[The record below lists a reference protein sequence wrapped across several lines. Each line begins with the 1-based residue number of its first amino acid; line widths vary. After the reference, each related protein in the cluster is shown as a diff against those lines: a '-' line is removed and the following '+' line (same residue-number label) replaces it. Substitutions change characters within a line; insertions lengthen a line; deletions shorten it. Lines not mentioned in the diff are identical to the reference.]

1 MFGTCCVC
9 LCVLNNENGLPIVLK
24 NIQKMQRLFTIEII
38 VYYDKSHDK
47 SLEILE
53 NYHRTHTNITIIKG
67 VSKLY
72 PGANERTK
80 NLSTARNFLL
90 QEIRKWY
97 IPPEYFIMMDSN
109 DYACVGDINIDVLET
124 VLKYREGWDSVSFD
138 REAGYYDY
146 WALSIQ
152 PFIYSFFHMAP
163 KSRDIDLCKKY
174 LHNIIKIYK
183 SMGENAFIPVHSA
196 FNGFA
201 IYKTSKFI
209 NCYYSDIIDWTLFPE
224 GSVQTHMACVS
235 KGLLRIFDR
244 DCEHRHFHLQAIK
257 QNGAKIY
264 IYPYSLFKKVEN
276 PPPNTRGPC

>member
-9 LCVLNNENGLPIVLK
+9 LCVLNNEQGLPHVLK
-24 NIQKMQRLFTIEII
+24 NIQKMEEIFKIEII

-53 NYHRTHTNITIIKG
+53 NYHRTHSNITIIKG
-67 VSKLY
+67 NSKLY
-72 PGANERTK
+72 TRAIERTK
-80 NLSTARNFLL
+80 NIANARNCLL
-90 QEIRKWY
+90 QEIRKMHTA
-97 IPPEYFIMMDSN
+97 PDYFIMMDSN
-109 DYACVGDINIDVLET
+109 EYACVGDINIDVLKSS
-124 VLKYREGWDSVSFD
+124 LKYREGWDSVSFD

-152 PFIYSFFHMAP
+152 PFIYSFVHMVP
-163 KSRDIDLCKKY
+163 NQHDIDLCKKY
-174 LHNIIKIYK
+174 LHNILQMYK

-209 NCYYSDIIDWTLFPE
+209 NCYYSDIIDCTLFPE
-224 GSVQTHMACVS
+224 GTIQTHMACVS
-235 KGLLRIFDR
+235 KQIVRVFDK

-264 IYPYSLFKKVEN
+264 IYPYPLFKKVDN
-276 PPPNTRGPC
+276 PPPNSRGPC